1 MHISHSERLTYPCPI
16 NGYAISFCKT
26 CHLLHILHSL
36 RLVFSTLLKHTAK
49 PNGDCNIIN
58 IITSCADQYGS
69 SSTKVWYC
77 FYVCNASEGYTD
89 GSIIIIT
96 FKT

>member
-1 MHISHSERLTYPCPI
+1 MTAKVKGVTDPCPV

-26 CHLLHILHSL
+26 SHLLHMLHIL

-58 IITSCADQYGS
+58 IIISYADPYGR
-69 SSTKVWYC
+69 STKVWIPNC
-77 FYVCNASEGYTD
+77 FYEYNASEGYN
-89 GSIIIIT
+89 
-96 FKT
+96 

>member
-1 MHISHSERLTYPCPI
+1 MTAKVKGVTDPCPV

-26 CHLLHILHSL
+26 SHLLHILHIL

-58 IITSCADQYGS
+58 IIISYADPYG
-69 SSTKVWYC
+69 SSTKVWIPNC
-77 FYVCNASEGYTD
+77 FYEYNASEGYN
-89 GSIIIIT
+89 
-96 FKT
+96 